1 MIPSEKVHIAFLNS
15 FAVLVNNKK
24 VDELIG
30 EFFAHN
36 PARKPSQR
44 ELENILKYFIDIED
58 YEKCAMLKKYIDDK
72 F

>member
-36 PARKPSQR
+36 PARKPSKI
-44 ELENILKYFIDIED
+44 ELENILKYFIDVED
-58 YEKCAMLKKYIDDK
+58 YEKCALLKKYIDDK